1 MPRIRA
7 ESIQAHREASRAAIL
22 DAAQKVF
29 LANGYSGG
37 SLTAVADVA
46 GIPRT
51 TLYEYYPS
59 KGHILLAVL
68 EDRIPPL
75 LEDLL
80 GELERTTP
88 LEAINEMYSKGIE
101 LVVRAPELAALMF
114 RVGRELPKDLR
125 DEMWALLYPITNE
138 LYRQAR
144 AGAASGEFPG
154 SHPDRYGRILADMLA
169 SAIDELTQSGDAHND
184 FAAVLEARLSFIR
197 YGLAGGREE

>member
-7 ESIQAHREASRAAIL
+7 DSIEAHKEASRAAIL

-29 LANGYSGG
+29 LANGYAAG
-37 SLTAVADVA
+37 SLTGVADVA

-80 GELERTTP
+80 ADLERTSP
-88 LEAINEMYSKGIE
+88 LEIINQIFTRGFE
-101 LVVRAPELAALMF
+101 LVVRAPELAELMF

-125 DEMWALLYPITNE
+125 DEMWALLDPITNE
-138 LYRQAR
+138 LFRQAR
-144 AGAASGEFPG
+144 AGAASGEFPS
-154 SHPDRYGRILADMLA
+154 SHPDRFGRILADMLA
-169 SAIDELTQSGDAHND
+169 SAIDELTLSGDFQAEMD
-184 FAAVLEARLSFIR
+184 EVLEARLTFISR
-197 YGLAGGREE
+197 GLIGE